1 VDSYDIAIS
10 GLAASQQ
17 AFNTVGNNIAN
28 AATEGYHRQ
37 RLNLSPAYCSQV
49 GSLIFGGGVDIGKV
63 SRMVD
68 DLLENEIYRQKSSL
82 GQISQEVNSLS
93 SVEIAFG
100 ELSSEGG
107 LNAAIDDF
115 FNSLQELSGHTSET
129 IWQEQAVSAAESMAG
144 RFRILNDYLTKLETQ
159 VTHEADNTILEIN
172 TLVKSIAEQN
182 GRIER
187 IEIGGGQAN
196 NLRDQRDQYISELSE
211 LVTVETQLREYG
223 VMDVSIAG
231 IPVLAGTSSIE
242 LEAGLNSDGA
252 LGVTIKGE
260 YNYFTDIQ
268 GGRIGGL
275 LSLKNTIVSDI
286 HDDLNSLASQ
296 IIKQVNQF
304 HMQGVGSQGSF
315 TDLTGWSL
323 ASANLADIQ
332 PPVTDGNIYIRVTN
346 TATGEV
352 TRTAIAVDVS
362 ADSLSSIATG
372 ISAITGLNASVYD
385 STLHIQADSGYKFDF
400 LPAVLPEPSNTDF
413 TGTTSPPD
421 IEVSGIYTGTEN
433 QTFTFTVSGTGSVGN
448 DNLQIVVT
456 DEEGNAIRTFNI
468 GSGYAA
474 GDALDLGNGIK
485 ISLDIGDLADGNS
498 FEVNALVQS
507 DTTGILAA
515 LGMNAFFS
523 GRNSSD
529 ISVSSEISEYPSRIA
544 ASIGADMTDN
554 ENILR
559 LIQLQETQ
567 LEDLDSLTIGEF
579 YRRMVTN
586 IGLDISSKN
595 IIQDN
600 TEAAIQNLTNRQSE
614 ISGVNINDEAAQL
627 LVFEQMF
634 QAMAKYL
641 GTLQNSLS
649 TIMELL

>member
-17 AFNTVGNNIAN
+17 AFNTIGNNIAN

-37 RLNLSPAYCSQV
+37 RLNLSPAYSSQV

-82 GQISQEVNSLS
+82 GQISQEVNSLR

-100 ELSSEGG
+100 ELSSGGG
-107 LNAAIDDF
+107 LNAAIDEF

-144 RFRILNDYLTKLETQ
+144 RFRVLDDYLTSLESQ
-159 VTHEADNTILEIN
+159 IVQEADNTILEVN
-172 TLVKSIAEQN
+172 TLIKSIAELN
-182 GRIER
+182 GRIEK

-196 NLRDQRDQYISELSE
+196 NLRDQRDNYISDLSE

-223 VMDVSIAG
+223 VMDISIAG

-242 LEAGLNSDGA
+242 LESGLDSDGA
-252 LGVTIKGE
+252 LGVTVKGVF
-260 YNYFTDIQ
+260 NYSTDIQ

-275 LSLKNTIVSDI
+275 LSVKNTLISDI

-304 HMQGVGSQGSF
+304 HVQGVGSQGSF
-315 TDLTGWSL
+315 TDLTGLSV

-346 TATGEV
+346 TTTGEV

-362 ADSLSSIATG
+362 ADSLSSIAAG
-372 ISAITGLNASVYD
+372 ISAITGLDASVYD
-385 STLHIQADSGYKFDF
+385 STLHIQADSGYNFDF
-400 LPAVLPEPSNTDF
+400 LPALLPEPINTDF
-413 TGTTSPPD
+413 TGATLPPD

-448 DNLQIVVT
+448 GNLQIIVANEDGDT
-456 DEEGNAIRTFNI
+456 IKTFNI
-468 GSGYAA
+468 GSGYAS
-474 GDALDLGNGIK
+474 GDTLDLGNGIK
-485 ISLDIGDLADGNS
+485 ISLDTGDLADGNT
-498 FEVNALVQS
+498 FEVNALSQS
-507 DTTGILAA
+507 DTTGVLAA
-515 LGMNAFFS
+515 LGINAFFS
-523 GRNSSD
+523 GRNASD
-529 ISVSSEISEYPSRIA
+529 ISVCSDISDYPSRIA

-567 LEDLDSLTIGEF
+567 LEDLNSMTIGEF

-595 IIQDN
+595 ILQDN